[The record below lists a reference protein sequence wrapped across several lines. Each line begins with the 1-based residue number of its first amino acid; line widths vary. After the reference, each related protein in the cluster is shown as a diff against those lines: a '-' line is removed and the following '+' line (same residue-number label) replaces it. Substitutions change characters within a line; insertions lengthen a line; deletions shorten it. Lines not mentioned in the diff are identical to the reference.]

1 MNRYSGDSLPSDAEL
16 VARTLRGDDQAFGVL
31 VGRHED
37 RVFNMVYR
45 ICRNHADACDITQI
59 AFIRAHGAL
68 ARFEAKANFFTWL
81 YRIAVNAAITHK
93 RQAAGRPRL
102 VPTVA
107 DSDEHQWAA
116 LEPAA
121 TDDPSSTLKRTDL
134 SERLAAALARIE
146 PEFRA
151 AVILKDV
158 EEFDYSTIAEIL
170 HVPVG
175 TVKSRIFRGRALLR
189 EMLLEFQDGAA

>member
-1 MNRYSGDSLPSDAEL
+1 VNRFSGDSLPSDAEL
-16 VARTLRGDDQAFGVL
+16 VARTLRGDDHAFGAL
-31 VGRHED
+31 VGRYED

-45 ICRNHADACDITQI
+45 MCRNHADALDVTQT
-59 AFIRAHGAL
+59 AFIRAHAAL

-93 RQAAGRPRL
+93 RHAASRPRL
-102 VPTVA
+102 VPTVTG
-107 DSDEHQWAA
+107 DDEGQRPA

-121 TDDPSSTLKRTDL
+121 TIDPSSDLRRHDL
-134 SERLAAALARIE
+134 SDRIASALARVE

-151 AVILKDV
+151 AVILKDI
-158 EEFDYSTIAEIL
+158 EELDYSAIAEIL

-189 EMLLEFQDGAA
+189 EMLLEFQDGAP

>member
-1 MNRYSGDSLPSDAEL
+1 MNRFSGDSLPSDADL
-16 VARTLRGDDQAFGVL
+16 VARTLRGDQSAYGLL
-31 VGRHED
+31 VGRYED

-45 ICRNHADACDITQI
+45 MCRNHADASDITQT

-81 YRIAVNAAITHK
+81 YRIAVNAAITHR
-93 RQAAGRPRL
+93 RQAVARPRL
-102 VPTVA
+102 VPTVVG
-107 DSDEHQWAA
+107 DGDECAT
-116 LEPAA
+116 LEPPA
-121 TDDPSSTLKRTDL
+121 TDDPSRGLRQSDL
-134 SERLAAALARIE
+134 SARLAAALAKVE

-158 EEFDYSTIAEIL
+158 EELDYATIAEIL

-189 EMLLEFQDGAA
+189 ELLLEFQDGAP